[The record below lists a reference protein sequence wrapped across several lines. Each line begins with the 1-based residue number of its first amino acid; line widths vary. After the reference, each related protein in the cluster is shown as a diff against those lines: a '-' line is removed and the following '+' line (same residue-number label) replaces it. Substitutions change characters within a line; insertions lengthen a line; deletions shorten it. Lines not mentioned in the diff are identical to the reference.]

1 MWTYLKLTAQ
11 FYHLSPTNSDKQQN
25 YMQSLQQHKPTVHI
39 PNSLKKIVTK
49 SSAWLCKL
57 QYDPLLLKTG
67 GQDISSEHWYVRCIS
82 TSSQTCAQDVLMFAL
97 KKCGRKFSVTK
108 MKSKCQNQMEN
119 KTKHLWVTDI
129 NNLTYC
135 NTLLKENNAKQN
147 KWCTPLTYNHQH
159 IDINTWAKGNLANTQ
174 QLRITVILVQ
184 QKFTASF
191 CLELLLFC
199 SF

>member
-11 FYHLSPTNSDKQQN
+11 FYHLSPTNSDKQLN

-67 GQDISSEHWYVRCIS
+67 GQDIFSEHWYVRCIS

-97 KKCGRKFSVTK
+97 KKRGSKFPVTK
-108 MKSKCQNQMEN
+108 MKSKCQNQTEN
-119 KTKHLWVTDI
+119 KTKHLWVTNI
-129 NNLTYC
+129 NNLTDC
-135 NTLLKENNAKQN
+135 NTLMQEKKRKQIM
-147 KWCTPLTYNHQH
+147 H
-159 IDINTWAKGNLANTQ
+159 IFDIQPSTF
-174 QLRITVILVQ
+174 ILIS
-184 QKFTASF
+184 T
-191 CLELLLFC
+191 L
-199 SF
+199 